1 MGRVIVGLAHACG
14 LTLAFWLLPAEAACI
29 GSELTATARGGVGAL
44 SVSWRVDPP
53 CDVAQT
59 GLLLGRQLRALSPVA
74 APIRRDAAVYSS
86 TLPVNEIGVY
96 WVAAY
101 VVDAE
106 GNMIMS
112 EPDFADVFLLDA
124 APSLRASR

>member
-1 MGRVIVGLAHACG
+1 
-14 LTLAFWLLPAEAACI
+14 LTLALWLSPAEAACI

-44 SVSWRVDPP
+44 SVSWQVNPP
-53 CDVAQT
+53 CDVAET
-59 GLLLGRQLRALSPVA
+59 GLMLGRQLRALSPVA

-112 EPDFADVFLLDA
+112 EPDVADVFLLDS
-124 APSLRASR
+124 APSIRASR